1 MPTLS
6 RKFSSHSPNFLSPN
20 SFDNFQV
27 AVGYARASLE
37 DSMNSRSHPVSQTSL
52 FITSSLVVFIVT
64 TEFFLPLGEEVRLP
78 SPNTIS
84 GQSSILAA
92 SLPGAPLSSFFH
104 SAGSVAELLTLFRS
118 YYCSSVPQLLTCF
131 SQASALFCLLI

>member
-27 AVGYARASLE
+27 AVGYARASLS
-37 DSMNSRSHPVSQTSL
+37 SMNSRSHPVSQTSL

-92 SLPGAPLSSFFH
+92 SLPGAPLSSFSH

-118 YYCSSVPQLLTCF
+118 YYCSSVRQLLTCF

>member
-27 AVGYARASLE
+27 AVRYARASLE

-52 FITSSLVVFIVT
+52 FITSSLVVF
-64 TEFFLPLGEEVRLP
+64 PLGEEVRLP

-118 YYCSSVPQLLTCF
+118 YYCSSVRQLLTCF